1 MQDSTI
7 FTLDADAIKF
17 GGKKGGLYL
26 DMLGKT
32 DLATLTGPEWQDFL
46 TYVVEGAWR
55 FSLDRHLTQVEAKEP
70 KKQPLARGIGDD
82 EIPF

>member
-1 MQDSTI
+1 MQDPTI
-7 FTLDADAIKF
+7 FTLDAAAIKF

-55 FSLDRHLTQVEAKEP
+55 FGLDRHLTQIEAKEP
-70 KKQPLARGIGDD
+70 KTPGGPITSA
-82 EIPF
+82 EVPF